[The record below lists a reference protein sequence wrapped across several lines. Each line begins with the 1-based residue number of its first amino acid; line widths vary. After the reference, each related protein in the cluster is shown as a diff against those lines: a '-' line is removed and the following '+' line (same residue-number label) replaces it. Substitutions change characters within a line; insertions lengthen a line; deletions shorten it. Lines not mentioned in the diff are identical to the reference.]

1 MTHELL
7 DDYMADMLAAPAADA
22 AKPAP
27 STPALSLVSGAE
39 ATAEAAAE
47 AAAQTGAEAASAAGG
62 EAEPTA
68 LGDAP
73 ADQPA
78 AAPPATSIDLVA
90 DLMAEFDA
98 EVARAAAPA
107 IVPAA
112 PATPPASPTF
122 DLASELLAEF
132 DAEVGGAATPAA
144 PAAAAAPAAGGD
156 LVADLLAEFDAEV
169 GLAPSPPPAAP
180 APAPAASPPPP
191 AVPVSAAAERA
202 ERDEQRREPG
212 RRRRAE
218 DVIKRW
224 LRFTLADQSYAVEVL
239 KVQEVMRVPD
249 VLPLRGADPSVLGVM
264 NLRGQIVPVVDMG
277 QRLLAP
283 AVDVT
288 PLSRVI
294 VLEQD
299 GEAMGIL
306 VSTVAEV
313 MAISEASIEHPSSL
327 QCGSACESLTG
338 VCRQNGHLTILLDAG
353 KLLA

>member
-22 AKPAP
+22 GKPAP

-47 AAAQTGAEAASAAGG
+47 AAAQTGAEAASNAGG

-68 LGDAP
+68 VADAP
-73 ADQPA
+73 ADEPA
-78 AAPPATSIDLVA
+78 AAAPAADFDLVA

-98 EVARAAAPA
+98 EVARAATPA
-107 IVPAA
+107 VP
-112 PATPPASPTF
+112 PPAKAAIDPV
-122 DLASELLAEF
+122 AELLAEF
-132 DAEVGGAATPAA
+132 DAEVGSTGASVA
-144 PAAAAAPAAGGD
+144 PAPPPPAAGGD

-169 GLAPSPPPAAP
+169 GLAPSPVPTGPTPPTIPAPEAPPAP
-180 APAPAASPPPP
+180 
-191 AVPVSAAAERA
+191 PVSAAAERA

-224 LRFTLADQSYAVEVL
+224 LRFTVANQSYAVEVL

-249 VLPLRGADPSVLGVM
+249 VLTLRGADPSVLGVM

-277 QRLLAP
+277 QHLGAP
-283 AVDVT
+283 AVEVT
-288 PLSRVI
+288 PLARVI

-313 MAISEASIEHPSSL
+313 MAISEASVEHPSSL

-338 VCRQNGHLTILLDAG
+338 VCRQHGHLTILLDAG
-353 KLLA
+353 KLLE

>member
-27 STPALSLVSGAE
+27 STPTLSLVSGAE

-47 AAAQTGAEAASAAGG
+47 AAAGTGAEAARAAGG

-73 ADQPA
+73 VEAPTVAPA
-78 AAPPATSIDLVA
+78 KVTAAEFDPVA

-98 EVARAAAPA
+98 EVARAAAP
-107 IVPAA
+107 VPAPAVPA
-112 PATPPASPTF
+112 PPPASPAF

-132 DAEVGGAATPAA
+132 DAEVGGANKPAA
-144 PAAAAAPAAGGD
+144 PAAPAAGSD

-180 APAPAASPPPP
+180 VPAPVAAPPP
-191 AVPVSAAAERA
+191 AAPVSAAAERA
-202 ERDEQRREPG
+202 ERDDQRREPG

-277 QRLLAP
+277 QRLMAP
-283 AVDVT
+283 AVEVT